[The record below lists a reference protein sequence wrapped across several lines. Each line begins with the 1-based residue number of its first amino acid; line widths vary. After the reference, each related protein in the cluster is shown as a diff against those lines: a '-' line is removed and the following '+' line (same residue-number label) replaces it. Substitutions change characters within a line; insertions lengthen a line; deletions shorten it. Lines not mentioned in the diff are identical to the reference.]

1 MFICYCSF
9 FYSPRFLRGGGKEEE
24 EEENGGQSGESS
36 GKKKTLLAAKCG
48 GGGGGCERGCV
59 CVWQI
64 GSFSSCR
71 RRRQLPIS
79 VDQRPILAGQQQQQQ
94 QKTSSHSIQSLSA
107 YFALK
112 RKRESAMMLR

>member
-9 FYSPRFLRGGGKEEE
+9 FIPPTFCVEVAKKKKRKKMVDSLV
-24 EEENGGQSGESS
+24 SS

-48 GGGGGCERGCV
+48 GGAGGERGCV

-64 GSFSSCR
+64 GSFSSFR

-79 VDQRPILAGQQQQQQ
+79 VDQRPILAGQQQ
-94 QKTSSHSIQSLSA
+94 KTSSHFIQSLSA